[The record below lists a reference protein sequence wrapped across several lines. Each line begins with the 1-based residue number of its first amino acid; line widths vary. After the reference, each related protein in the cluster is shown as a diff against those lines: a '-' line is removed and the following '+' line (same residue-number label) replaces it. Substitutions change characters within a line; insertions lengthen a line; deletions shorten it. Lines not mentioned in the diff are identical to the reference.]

1 MPRAEMKNPLDQQM
15 AATTPVLR
23 GPTRS
28 TQGPK
33 TAADDPR
40 KTKKRVN
47 IHPRVLIFQSSGAGW
62 VMPIA
67 RLSGSQKTLNP

>member
-1 MPRAEMKNPLDQQM
+1 MKNPLDQQM

-28 TQGPK
+28 TQAPN

-40 KTKKRVN
+40 KTKKRVY
-47 IHPRVLIFQSSGAGW
+47 IQPRVLIFQSQSPAISSSKKLVCWGTA
-62 VMPIA
+62 PA
-67 RLSGSQKTLNP
+67 R